1 MCSKD
6 EEVTIQG
13 LVDYKVDS
21 DEEDDP
27 SDNLKNQ
34 RVKFSVRVILHNYY
48 VVPSE

>member
-6 EEVTIQG
+6 EEVTIKG

-27 SDNLKNQ
+27 SDSLKNQ
-34 RVKFSVRVILHNYY
+34 RVKFPVRVILLKNY
-48 VVPSE
+48 VVSSE